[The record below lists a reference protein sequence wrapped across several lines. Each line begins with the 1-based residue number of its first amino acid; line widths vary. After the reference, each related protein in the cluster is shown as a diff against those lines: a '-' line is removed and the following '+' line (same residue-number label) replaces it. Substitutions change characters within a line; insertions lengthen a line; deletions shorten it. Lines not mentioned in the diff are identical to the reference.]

1 LDIVVLDGARVNDRK
16 VDEANKVLQSALQ
29 AVGNVSAYKLRELKI
44 ADCIACFGCWVKTP
58 GQCVID
64 DPARE
69 IAVKLAQ
76 CDLLVYVTPV
86 VFGGYSY
93 ELKKALDRHIS
104 ALLPYMKK
112 FDGELHHPQRYEKK
126 HKLAAVGVL
135 PLPNPASEA
144 TFKTLVY
151 RNSLNWQATRQI
163 TAIVYD
169 SDNPETVKTKIDG
182 MLMELEAKS

>member
-1 LDIVVLDGARVNDRK
+1 LDIVVFDGARANDRK
-16 VDEANKVLQSALQ
+16 VDEASEVLQSALQ
-29 AVGNVSAYKLRELKI
+29 AVGDVSTYKLRDLKI
-44 ADCIACFGCWVKTP
+44 ADCLACFGCWVKTP

-104 ALLPYMKK
+104 TLLPFMKK
-112 FDGELHHPQRYEKK
+112 FNGELHHPQRYEKK

-135 PLPNPASEA
+135 PSPDPTSEA
-144 TFKTLVY
+144 IFKTLLY
-151 RNSLNWQATRQI
+151 RNSLNWQAIHQT
-163 TAIVYD
+163 TAIIYD
-169 SDNPETVKTKIDG
+169 SDNPETAKTKIDG